1 MASQNDQQYAL
12 QDQER
17 RDLNHRLFL
26 DDQQRRI
33 NHRNML
39 EASYRK
45 PICPYYSLSGHAA
58 CSTCY
63 QNALS
68 HQDAPTQSSGSMG
81 DLLRSLSR
89 PQSQT
94 APTGRMETPYLPSP
108 VSIEHTLTQ
117 HLSQLITPRS
127 TAPTG
132 TLANHGL
139 PNQEPFRKLASS
151 KPRAPAPN
159 PTQATPVSL
168 LNALTQPRPAPLPP
182 LAWTELPIEKDFVP
196 VTIPPTFSHFLY
208 LPILIRNRI
217 YAYSVV
223 NGDHGLLISK
233 DLRAYHQAPI
243 TRVNRQIRSE
253 SLLMVYTENAFDA
266 KNRELVK
273 VGPVFARH
281 LGDAKLR
288 LIRRWAWF
296 TAKRH
301 LFIDFPEGKSY
312 HTTYRGPE
320 KNDEIKAVAYERATE
335 VHNYLRK
342 HVSPHGL
349 SYDNIVRITEVVLR
363 ITPKVKAKDEEK
375 STQKEEA

>member
-1 MASQNDQQYAL
+1 M
-12 QDQER
+12 
-17 RDLNHRLFL
+17 
-26 DDQQRRI
+26 
-33 NHRNML
+33 
-39 EASYRK
+39 EA
-45 PICPYYSLSGHAA
+45 
-58 CSTCY
+58 
-63 QNALS
+63 
-68 HQDAPTQSSGSMG
+68 
-81 DLLRSLSR
+81 
-89 PQSQT
+89 
-94 APTGRMETPYLPSP
+94 PYLPSP
-108 VSIEHTLTQ
+108 ASTEHTLTQ

-132 TLANHGL
+132 PLADHGL

-151 KPRAPAPN
+151 KPRAPVPN
-159 PTQATPVSL
+159 PTQATPNSL
-168 LNALTQPRPAPLPP
+168 LTALTQPRPDPPPPLP
-182 LAWTELPIEKDFVP
+182 WKELPVKKDYVP

-208 LPILIRNRI
+208 LPVLIRKRI
-217 YAYSVV
+217 YAYTIV

-253 SLLMVYTENAFDA
+253 SLVMVYTENTFDA

-288 LIRRWAWF
+288 LIRHWSWF

-301 LFIDFPEGKSY
+301 LFIDFSEGKSY
-312 HTTYRGPE
+312 HTTYKGPD
-320 KNDEIKAVAYERATE
+320 KNDEITAVAYERATE

-342 HVSPHGL
+342 HASPHGL
-349 SYDNIVRITEVVLR
+349 SYDNVARITEVVLR
-363 ITPKVKAKDEEK
+363 ITLKVKPKEEEK